1 MANLTITGLGSLD
14 GSYEFDD
21 SRFTMGDLR
30 TIKRIAGVRAG
41 ELTEALEA
49 GDTDLM
55 VAIAVI
61 ALERNGVTVSEH
73 DLWGADL
80 GQIDLALGD
89 GDVSPPERAP
99 DGSRPSSGEGSKV
112 FSESRETTPQPIGDR
127 PSGTTSISDR
137 EISPI

>member
-1 MANLTITGLGSLD
+1 MANLTVQGLGSLD

-21 SRFTMGDLR
+21 SRFTMGDFR

-41 ELTEALEA
+41 ELTDALAA

-61 ALERNGVTVSEH
+61 ALERNGKHGAEDV
-73 DLWGADL
+73 LWTADV
-80 GQIDLALGD
+80 GQISLTLGD
-89 GDVSPPERAP
+89 GDASPPDVTP
-99 DGSRPSSGEGSKV
+99 DGSKPSSGDGSTV
-112 FSESRETTPQPIGDR
+112 SSGNPEATPKPTGGQ
-127 PSGTTSISDR
+127 PSGMSSISGQ

>member
-1 MANLTITGLGSLD
+1 MANLKITGLGALD

-21 SRFTMGDLR
+21 SRFTMGDFR

-41 ELTEALEA
+41 ELGEALSA

-61 ALERNGVTVSEH
+61 ALERNGRVGAEEA
-73 DLWGADL
+73 LWGADA
-80 GQIDLALGD
+80 GQITLTLG
-89 GDVSPPERAP
+89 GDDAGPPPVTP
-99 DGSRPSSGEGSKV
+99 DGSKPSSGGDSTASLV
-112 FSESRETTPQPIGDR
+112 SPETTLKPTGDQ
-127 PSGTTSISDR
+127 PSGTTSISAQ